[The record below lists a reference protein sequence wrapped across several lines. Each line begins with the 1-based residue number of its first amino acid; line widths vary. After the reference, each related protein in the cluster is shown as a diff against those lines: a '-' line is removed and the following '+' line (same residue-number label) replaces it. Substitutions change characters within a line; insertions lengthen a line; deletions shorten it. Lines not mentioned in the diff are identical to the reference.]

1 MTLALYGKTRRRQGI
16 LVMLGLFAVFAA
28 LIGGVAVQKE
38 AKAVSFTL
46 STTNGT
52 FPSLS
57 GGTCVVG
64 LGTQEVH
71 WGDTEGTGCPSTAN
85 QSGYK
90 WNGIPA
96 ADSFNDGETVYLGR
110 FTHFNRPIN
119 GGTSI
124 SGATM
129 NVNLAFSAPGVVTAP
144 ITITLAHEETSN
156 SGSYSNCAYQIAGDS
171 TPCPDRVVPTVP
183 AGTAFTVG
191 AVQYT
196 LQLVAFER
204 DADGACPALPT
215 SETFT
220 PSFVTAE
227 GQENWGC
234 LYGKIVIAKPDLTVI
249 KTSRN
254 AGDTSNLETVNSGTQ
269 FLWKFVVSNS
279 GAVAANWATG
289 DVVFRD
295 NLPAGANYVLGTQPS
310 GYACTLSSA
319 TGPSTFECTRTGA
332 NTTQA
337 VGATLTFNV
346 LATPTLAVAGTLS
359 NPAAGGICK
368 VDPNNT
374 EEEMFE
380 NNNLCAD
387 TISVTIPQ
395 SPDLTVTKV
404 AKKGG
409 VEIDSVNMADPTFQW
424 IITVANVGNTNA
436 VFGAGQDILEDD
448 LPAGATY
455 GAPGETSDNADC
467 TPNSSSTGPTTV
479 DCDVDTGETFT
490 LAPGGTWT
498 VTIDVTPTTPGTL
511 LNPAAG
517 AGNVCKVD
525 PDSLLTEANEGNND
539 CSDTVTVTASG
550 TIVVHK
556 EEAGSLVNSSQEW
569 DFALSGGTSKSPI
582 QITDAGQQSFT
593 GIAPGTYTVTETDT
607 GSVATCGAVV
617 GSYVTTHGT
626 ETNPTVVG
634 QAHTGISVAAGETKH
649 VYFKNTACPGTLG
662 IAKTSTPQDS
672 VAAGGTATW
681 TVTVTVGVNPTTAV
695 ATISD
700 TLPPGWVIGTG
711 GVTDNSSNV
720 SCTGPAGATSFTCT
734 LQNNSSVGT
743 KIITVPVVAPANF
756 PQSNCTTYTNT
767 ATITGGGGTPSPAS
781 ASDDLAVTG
790 CINPTLTLSK
800 SSSAVPSPLG
810 SGGTFN
816 WVLTAVVS
824 SGPTVANATIT
835 DTLPPGFTVNGTITD
850 SADNGQAAKMTCTP
864 NGAVPGAT
872 GFSCTLASTAANGTY
887 TITVPVKAPTVT
899 GSTQCVQYTNVATAT
914 FAAVGG
920 VPGGTVVQTN
930 NSNSVTVTCPTLS
943 ITKSAVDSN
952 VDFGQNVQF
961 DIVVTNTSGVPAT
974 GVTVSDTLPTAAGL
988 AWQTPPTETP
998 LNPGTCNIAGNV
1010 LSCSGIE
1017 LNAGASVTLRATATT
1032 STATTRAICGP
1043 HTNPVATAT
1052 VLGVASNSGPATVT
1066 VNCPSITIS
1075 KVANPVGPVNAGA
1088 NIGWTFTVSNSTSV
1102 EATGVSVTDSLPSA
1116 AGVSWL
1122 STAQTSSVS
1131 GACAVS
1137 GPVGNRVLNCSNLTV
1152 PAGGSITVSVTGT
1165 TTSGLPAAGGTC
1177 GTITNTGAT
1186 ASLLGIT
1193 SEQGTPASVLVNCP
1207 DPSVSKTG
1215 NGTVTAGDNLV
1226 FTVTVTAGGTGTQ
1239 SVVLND
1245 TMPGSGLSWTKGG
1258 ADAGACTPGGP
1269 VSSGSAYTCTFNN
1282 LNPGDTRTVTFT
1294 APSNPAMCSAQPISN
1309 TATIHTDPI
1318 AADVN
1323 GSNNSSTATIT
1334 VNCPNVTL
1342 TKTAV
1347 TPGPLNAGDDITFTM
1362 TATNSGAGAAK
1373 GFAMSDT
1380 LSSTVT
1386 GWNITAESGADCDI
1400 SGNVLSCPG
1409 SSTMTLGA
1417 GATVSVTVTG
1427 KTTAASCTEVSNTV
1441 TAVATNSPTSITPK
1455 TANVTVRCPDVKI
1468 TKVGNGPLNAGDLA
1482 IYTVTVENIGL
1493 GEAKGVQVSDSLPA
1507 GITWAIDPLVAGCSI
1522 NTAPNPDVLTCSFAT
1537 LAAAAK
1543 VEIRLTGTAPAAVCG
1558 LVSNTATVSATNEP
1572 SSVLANNTSTDSIG
1586 VNCASIKVEKV
1597 ADASAVS
1604 ATDNIGFTIRV
1615 WNEGAGTAYGVQ
1627 LTDALPAN
1635 AGLAWAENPD
1645 DGSCSIASNTLTCN
1659 FGNMPPTAK
1668 ANARTVHIAS
1678 PTTVAT
1684 CGEVNNVEAV
1694 VTTTNDGT
1702 AREGEKIQVNCPD
1715 VTVEKDNT
1723 GQATISAGGTMQFT
1737 ITVTVSGTPGTVA
1750 KNVELH
1756 EVLPAGTSGW
1766 DATSTTPSGI
1776 CATLLSNLLCQF
1788 GNVTVPASGS
1798 TSFVIVIE
1806 GEAIGADRVGACG
1819 NLTNAVTVSA
1829 GNESNTGNNSAS
1841 DSVVVNCPNI
1851 VVTKEAKASPIN
1863 AGDEARFII
1872 KVKNTGAGTATGVEV
1887 KDSLPNQ
1894 TGLTWN
1900 ENHADCSI
1908 TGTMLNCSGGDFAS
1922 MAPNDEISIEVYA
1935 TTTPAHCTVLTN
1947 YALASAGNDQ
1957 YVGTADF
1964 RESPLATITVQCPD
1978 ISVLKTADN
1987 SPISAGDTASFTITV
2002 SNSNET
2008 GTGTASGVH
2017 LSDTLPSGVAW
2028 SINPSV
2034 AACSIT
2040 NGVLSCDWA
2049 TLAKGA
2055 SVSVTVTGATGAA
2068 QCGELPNTATATAT
2082 NEAAADGPNNS
2093 SATIVVNCP
2102 DLEVKK
2108 TPDGGTVNAGENVAF
2123 TIEVKN
2129 VGDGVARD
2137 VVLTDTV
2144 PTGFAWTPN
2153 PAGETCEITAGVLT
2167 CEFGDLAK
2175 NATASVTLTAATTA
2189 AQCQAIPNTASAAS
2203 TFGGGD
2209 TATDGGDI
2217 TVLCPDVVIEKVA
2230 DKSPVGYGEQMSFTI
2245 KVTNLGPGVAKDVV
2259 VTDVIPVGPGAAGWT
2274 TNTIGCQVDITV
2286 VCTFK
2291 EILPGDANAKTII
2304 VTSVASP
2311 ATCEPQVN
2319 SVTVTAANEPAGAP
2333 GANADEA
2340 TIEIECGTVQI
2351 IKIDNVGAGNPNLPG
2366 DGDWDFNLTRNEQA
2380 FASRSIPIGGGG
2392 GSVTIDKVPYGTYAA
2407 AEVEAIAGQCPE
2419 PNPIRTYR
2427 TTSQDGAKTVS
2438 AENLAVTFTFLNT
2451 ECGIV
2456 ASTGTLII
2464 QKVEDLDGDHAQDP
2478 GEPMLANWPMTVS
2491 GPQFPAGQVFTTDA
2505 SGQIIL
2511 PGVLTGVYTVTEG
2524 AKAGYQP
2531 VGIVVDDDGPVFT
2544 PGPISFV
2551 SLAYSDV
2558 DTITFYNRPLGSIV
2572 VSKTAVTSRNG
2583 GPNIVSTDDDDG
2595 WTITVSSA
2603 ACGINRQAVTD
2614 SAGKAVFTG
2623 LPLCSDYQ
2631 VSEGPVNTN
2640 SPDFVP
2646 LTPATVSNVTP
2657 GRDVPAAVAFTN
2669 RKVVTDPP
2677 CVNCGPQPTPTSTAV
2692 PPTSTPVPPTSTAV
2706 PSTPTPK
2713 ATTAGERTPGPGS
2726 PTPLAPSTGQGFFGG
2741 PVGRSNLLLVL
2752 LGLAA
2757 IAGGLLFVGAGR
2769 RVRR

>member
-1 MTLALYGKTRRRQGI
+1 M
-16 LVMLGLFAVFAA
+16 
-28 LIGGVAVQKE
+28 
-38 AKAVSFTL
+38 
-46 STTNGT
+46 
-52 FPSLS
+52 P
-57 GGTCVVG
+57 
-64 LGTQEVH
+64 
-71 WGDTEGTGCPSTAN
+71 
-85 QSGYK
+85 
-90 WNGIPA
+90 
-96 ADSFNDGETVYLGR
+96 
-110 FTHFNRPIN
+110 
-119 GGTSI
+119 
-124 SGATM
+124 
-129 NVNLAFSAPGVVTAP
+129 
-144 ITITLAHEETSN
+144 
-156 SGSYSNCAYQIAGDS
+156 
-171 TPCPDRVVPTVP
+171 
-183 AGTAFTVG
+183 
-191 AVQYT
+191 
-196 LQLVAFER
+196 
-204 DADGACPALPT
+204 
-215 SETFT
+215 FT
-220 PSFVTAE
+220 PSRSR
-227 GQENWGC
+227 
-234 LYGKIVIAKPDLTVI
+234 
-249 KTSRN
+249 TS
-254 AGDTSNLETVNSGTQ
+254 
-269 FLWKFVVSNS
+269 
-279 GAVAANWATG
+279 
-289 DVVFRD
+289 
-295 NLPAGANYVLGTQPS
+295 
-310 GYACTLSSA
+310 
-319 TGPSTFECTRTGA
+319 
-332 NTTQA
+332 
-337 VGATLTFNV
+337 
-346 LATPTLAVAGTLS
+346 
-359 NPAAGGICK
+359 
-368 VDPNNT
+368 
-374 EEEMFE
+374 
-380 NNNLCAD
+380 
-387 TISVTIPQ
+387 
-395 SPDLTVTKV
+395 
-404 AKKGG
+404 
-409 VEIDSVNMADPTFQW
+409 
-424 IITVANVGNTNA
+424 
-436 VFGAGQDILEDD
+436 
-448 LPAGATY
+448 
-455 GAPGETSDNADC
+455 
-467 TPNSSSTGPTTV
+467 
-479 DCDVDTGETFT
+479 
-490 LAPGGTWT
+490 
-498 VTIDVTPTTPGTL
+498 
-511 LNPAAG
+511 
-517 AGNVCKVD
+517 
-525 PDSLLTEANEGNND
+525 
-539 CSDTVTVTASG
+539 
-550 TIVVHK
+550 
-556 EEAGSLVNSSQEW
+556 
-569 DFALSGGTSKSPI
+569 
-582 QITDAGQQSFT
+582 
-593 GIAPGTYTVTETDT
+593 
-607 GSVATCGAVV
+607 
-617 GSYVTTHGT
+617 
-626 ETNPTVVG
+626 
-634 QAHTGISVAAGETKH
+634 
-649 VYFKNTACPGTLG
+649 
-662 IAKTSTPQDS
+662 
-672 VAAGGTATW
+672 
-681 TVTVTVGVNPTTAV
+681 
-695 ATISD
+695 
-700 TLPPGWVIGTG
+700 
-711 GVTDNSSNV
+711 
-720 SCTGPAGATSFTCT
+720 
-734 LQNNSSVGT
+734 
-743 KIITVPVVAPANF
+743 
-756 PQSNCTTYTNT
+756 
-767 ATITGGGGTPSPAS
+767 
-781 ASDDLAVTG
+781 
-790 CINPTLTLSK
+790 
-800 SSSAVPSPLG
+800 
-810 SGGTFN
+810 
-816 WVLTAVVS
+816 
-824 SGPTVANATIT
+824 
-835 DTLPPGFTVNGTITD
+835 
-850 SADNGQAAKMTCTP
+850 
-864 NGAVPGAT
+864 
-872 GFSCTLASTAANGTY
+872 
-887 TITVPVKAPTVT
+887 
-899 GSTQCVQYTNVATAT
+899 
-914 FAAVGG
+914 
-920 VPGGTVVQTN
+920 
-930 NSNSVTVTCPTLS
+930 
-943 ITKSAVDSN
+943 
-952 VDFGQNVQF
+952 
-961 DIVVTNTSGVPAT
+961 
-974 GVTVSDTLPTAAGL
+974 
-988 AWQTPPTETP
+988 
-998 LNPGTCNIAGNV
+998 
-1010 LSCSGIE
+1010 
-1017 LNAGASVTLRATATT
+1017 
-1032 STATTRAICGP
+1032 
-1043 HTNPVATAT
+1043 
-1052 VLGVASNSGPATVT
+1052 
-1066 VNCPSITIS
+1066 
-1075 KVANPVGPVNAGA
+1075 
-1088 NIGWTFTVSNSTSV
+1088 
-1102 EATGVSVTDSLPSA
+1102 
-1116 AGVSWL
+1116 
-1122 STAQTSSVS
+1122 
-1131 GACAVS
+1131 
-1137 GPVGNRVLNCSNLTV
+1137 
-1152 PAGGSITVSVTGT
+1152 
-1165 TTSGLPAAGGTC
+1165 
-1177 GTITNTGAT
+1177 
-1186 ASLLGIT
+1186 
-1193 SEQGTPASVLVNCP
+1193 
-1207 DPSVSKTG
+1207 
-1215 NGTVTAGDNLV
+1215 
-1226 FTVTVTAGGTGTQ
+1226 
-1239 SVVLND
+1239 
-1245 TMPGSGLSWTKGG
+1245 
-1258 ADAGACTPGGP
+1258 
-1269 VSSGSAYTCTFNN
+1269 
-1282 LNPGDTRTVTFT
+1282 
-1294 APSNPAMCSAQPISN
+1294 
-1309 TATIHTDPI
+1309 
-1318 AADVN
+1318 
-1323 GSNNSSTATIT
+1323 
-1334 VNCPNVTL
+1334 
-1342 TKTAV
+1342 
-1347 TPGPLNAGDDITFTM
+1347 
-1362 TATNSGAGAAK
+1362 
-1373 GFAMSDT
+1373 
-1380 LSSTVT
+1380 
-1386 GWNITAESGADCDI
+1386 
-1400 SGNVLSCPG
+1400 
-1409 SSTMTLGA
+1409 
-1417 GATVSVTVTG
+1417 
-1427 KTTAASCTEVSNTV
+1427 
-1441 TAVATNSPTSITPK
+1441 
-1455 TANVTVRCPDVKI
+1455 
-1468 TKVGNGPLNAGDLA
+1468 
-1482 IYTVTVENIGL
+1482 GL
-1493 GEAKGVQVSDSLPA
+1493 GEAKGLQVSDSLPA

-1522 NTAPNPDVLTCSFAT
+1522 NTAPNPDVLTCSFTT

-1543 VEIRLTGTAPAAVCG
+1543 VEVRLTGTAPAAVCG

-1597 ADASAVS
+1597 ADASSVS
-1604 ATDNIGFTIRV
+1604 ATDSIGFTIRV

-1635 AGLAWAENPD
+1635 AGLAWAESPD

-1659 FGNMPPTAK
+1659 FGNMPPTTK

-1766 DATSTTPSGI
+1766 DVISVTPDDGS

-1798 TSFVIVIE
+1798 TSYVIVIE
-1806 GEAIGADRVGACG
+1806 GKAIADGVGACG

-1957 YVGTADF
+1957 FVGTADF

-2108 TPDGGTVNAGENVAF
+2108 TPDGGTVNAGENVVF

-2217 TVLCPDVVIEKVA
+2217 TVLCPDIVIEKVA

-2319 SVTVTAANEPAGAP
+2319 SVTVTAANEPTGAP

-2380 FASRSIPIGGGG
+2380 FTSRSIPIGGGG

-2419 PNPIRTYR
+2419 PNPTRTYR

-2524 AKAGYQP
+2524 AKAGYLP

-2741 PVGRSNLLLVL
+2741 PVGGANLLLVL